1 MRKRLN
7 RIRIRYSSF
16 HGSSWRVKEIYQ
28 EYFLEVLPYRIRI
41 EVTDHCE

>member
-16 HGSSWRVKEIYQ
+16 QEGSWLVREIYQ

-41 EVTDHCE
+41 EVTDRCK